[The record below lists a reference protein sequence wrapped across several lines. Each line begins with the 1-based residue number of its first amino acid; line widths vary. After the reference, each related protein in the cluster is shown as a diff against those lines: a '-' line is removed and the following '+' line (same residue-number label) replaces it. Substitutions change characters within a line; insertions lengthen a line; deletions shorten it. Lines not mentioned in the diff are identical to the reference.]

1 MRSLATRGQAGGLSA
16 ETRRYLENLRAIE
29 FERGRGFD
37 LIIVETVGIG
47 QEAVPFDTDLVA
59 RTVLV
64 MSPEYGSR
72 LQLQKIAMLDVAD
85 VVVVNKSDRPGARAA
100 MVEIGQRTGSNASG
114 PRIVSACAK
123 RHRDPGVDELF
134 ALLTERQPTTARA
147 ARKVTVQRA

>member
-1 MRSLATRGQAGGLSA
+1 
-16 ETRRYLENLRAIE
+16 
-29 FERGRGFD
+29 
-37 LIIVETVGIG
+37 
-47 QEAVPFDTDLVA
+47 VPFDRELVD

-100 MVEIGQRTGSNASG
+100 VVEIGQRTGSNGHG

-123 RHRDPGVDELF
+123 QHRDGGVDELF
-134 ALLTERQPTTARA
+134 SILIGGPAQAGRA
-147 ARKVTVQRA
+147 APLAKARPA